1 MKRILL
7 LLAGM
12 LCAGTVSSR
21 TEQTTIKIMSYNI
34 RGTGHSDDVGDLAWD
49 VRKGASIAM
58 IGDQRPDVIGFQ
70 EPKTEQ
76 VAYLI
81 EQLPEYAYVEAGRDQ
96 GVSTEGEHLLVMW
109 LREKYDMIDWGY
121 YWLSETPDRVSRGWD
136 AKNRRISVWVC
147 LKEKATSRQFY
158 YFNTH
163 QDHKGR

>member
-58 IGDQRPDVIGFQ
+58 IGDQRPDVIGFK
-70 EPKTEQ
+70 EPKT
-76 VAYLI
+76 
-81 EQLPEYAYVEAGRDQ
+81 
-96 GVSTEGEHLLVMW
+96 
-109 LREKYDMIDWGY
+109 
-121 YWLSETPDRVSRGWD
+121 
-136 AKNRRISVWVC
+136 
-147 LKEKATSRQFY
+147 
-158 YFNTH
+158 
-163 QDHKGR
+163 